1 MGDGKDLVAGKR
13 YYAGLC
19 AFCHGS
25 SAEGNEKH
33 ATPSLRNQHYSYLL
47 MQTRGLAVGHRYS
60 VPIEVIQVLEELPY
74 EQMTAIA
81 DYLSRLPEKDP
92 L

>member
-1 MGDGKDLVAGKR
+1 
-13 YYAGLC
+13 
-19 AFCHGS
+19 
-25 SAEGNEKH
+25 
-33 ATPSLRNQHYSYLL
+33 

-60 VPIEVIQVLEELPY
+60 VPVEVIQVLEELPY

-81 DYLSRLPEKDP
+81 DYVSRLPAKDP